1 MACTGVIIVSDG
13 QPIVVDPNAGATMAL
28 TAIRYTALIISGGIA
43 IGGMAR
49 GHDLNGLIAYVQSDT
64 FATVL
69 SAFSMT
75 AIYLYGMVRELKRKA
90 EAVIMADAAPDA
102 VAVVGKPPRGWFG
115 RLVDRIRAL

>member
-1 MACTGVIIVSDG
+1 MSDG
-13 QPIVVDPNAGATMAL
+13 QPIVVDPSAGGTLFL
-28 TAIRYTALIISGGIA
+28 TAVRYTALIIGGGIA

-64 FATVL
+64 FATVV
-69 SAFSMT
+69 SAIAT
-75 AIYLYGMVRELKRKA
+75 TGLYLYGLFRELKRKT

-102 VAVVGKPPRGWFG
+102 IAVVGRARGWFG